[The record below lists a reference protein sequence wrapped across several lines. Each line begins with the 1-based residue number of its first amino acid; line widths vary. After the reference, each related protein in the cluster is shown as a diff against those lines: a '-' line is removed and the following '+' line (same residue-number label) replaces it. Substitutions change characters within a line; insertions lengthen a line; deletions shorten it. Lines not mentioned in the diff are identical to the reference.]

1 MDQKQ
6 FDAMM
11 DNWLKRQADLPGNEW
26 GKMDLAKEANITDG
40 SRPQAFATREEV
52 ATMIMAAIQCW
63 NNMVIEFLEN
73 YPGTK

>member
-40 SRPQAFATREEV
+40 TRPQAFATREEV
-52 ATMIMAAIQCW
+52 ATMIMAAIKCW
-63 NNMVIEFLEN
+63 SDMAIQFVKE
-73 YPGTK
+73 Y